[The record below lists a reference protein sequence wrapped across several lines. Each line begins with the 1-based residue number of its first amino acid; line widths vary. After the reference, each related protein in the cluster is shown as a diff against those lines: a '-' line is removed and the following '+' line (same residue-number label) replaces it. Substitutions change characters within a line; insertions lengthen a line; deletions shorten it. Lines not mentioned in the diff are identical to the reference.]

1 MGYYNY
7 YPILY
12 TISLGMVLYSLYKR
26 DIVGYYSSP
35 TKWFVLYSLI
45 LGHVKAGSAA
55 LIASTTFENG

>member
-1 MGYYNY
+1 
-7 YPILY
+7 
-12 TISLGMVLYSLYKR
+12 MVLYSLDKR
-26 DIVGYYSSP
+26 GIVGYYSSP